1 MKQKV
6 LIIDGVSTI
15 LTKGSFLK
23 DEIPRFL
30 SKHLNEGYSL
40 WLNDDNIGADLI
52 DYPCVPFWLKQNL
65 VFINKTIIEDN
76 PVNFDKSSFII
87 TNDYNRA
94 DSLKLNIKI
103 YTNSELFGINKYR
116 ELNIADVILCFGFN
130 VVEFNTFCKE
140 ANLLGYYDEKYF
152 NKSGKNHD
160 GLAFL
165 MEDENVEKEYIK
177 CIDVAAYNVKKN
189 IYTIKHDEYIIGVS
203 YKGQGVEKLNLNIL
217 NGQKLPL
224 LLV

>member
-1 MKQKV
+1 MYQKV

-30 SKHLNEGYSL
+30 SNYLNDGYSL

-52 DYPCVPFWLKQNL
+52 DYTCVPFWLKQNL
-65 VFINKTIIEDN
+65 VFINKAIIEDN
-76 PVNFDKSSFII
+76 PVKFDKSSFII

-94 DSLKLNIKI
+94 KSLKLNINI
-103 YTNSELFGINKYR
+103 YTNNELFNISKYK

-140 ANLLGYYDEKYF
+140 ANLLGYHDENYF
-152 NKSGKNHD
+152 NKSGKKHD

-165 MEDENVEKEYIK
+165 MEGENVETEY
-177 CIDVAAYNVKKN
+177 YNCLDITKYILREKL
-189 IYTIKHDEYIIGVS
+189 YTIKHDEYIIGVT
-203 YKGQGVEKLNLNIL
+203 YKGQGVENLNLNIL